1 MRRATEMYS
10 KACLWKAR
18 TRSASPPGTG
28 AGGEAEAGAG
38 AAPELLLAAMRA
50 REKRWQSHTKR
61 SPRWKATKRSSAK
74 PTNRTGRSVDFA
86 DPGISLA
93 GNLGYQL
100 TGGTAAA
107 WGRSATSQG
116 HLTVS

>member
-1 MRRATEMYS
+1 MRRAMEMYS
-10 KACLWKAR
+10 KACLWKTR

-28 AGGEAEAGAG
+28 AGAEAEAGAG

-74 PTNRTGRSVDFA
+74 PTNRYISEA
-86 DPGISLA
+86 MGINLGIKLA
-93 GNLGYQL
+93 GC
-100 TGGTAAA
+100 GGA
-107 WGRSATSQG
+107 R
-116 HLTVS
+116 L

>member
-28 AGGEAEAGAG
+28 SGGEAEAGAG
-38 AAPELLLAAMRA
+38 AARELLLAAMRA

-61 SPRWKATKRSSAK
+61 SPRWKATRRSSAK
-74 PTNRTGRSVDFA
+74 PTNSGAQPLSSSCGRCLLPLPLCV
-86 DPGISLA
+86 L
-93 GNLGYQL
+93 
-100 TGGTAAA
+100 
-107 WGRSATSQG
+107 SASW
-116 HLTVS
+116 

>member
-1 MRRATEMYS
+1 MRRAMEMYS

-18 TRSASPPGTG
+18 TLSASPPGTG

-38 AAPELLLAAMRA
+38 AARELLLAAMRA

-74 PTNRTGRSVDFA
+74 PTNS
-86 DPGISLA
+86 GIN
-93 GNLGYQL
+93 GKKKVMETNLGIILLRGKQL
-100 TGGTAAA
+100 
-107 WGRSATSQG
+107 
-116 HLTVS
+116 

>member
-1 MRRATEMYS
+1 MRRAMEMYS
-10 KACLWKAR
+10 KACLWKTR

-28 AGGEAEAGAG
+28 AGAEAEAGAG

-74 PTNRTGRSVDFA
+74 PTNSGRPKSSPKDNWPISEA
-86 DPGISLA
+86 MDINLGIKLA
-93 GNLGYQL
+93 GR
-100 TGGTAAA
+100 GGA
-107 WGRSATSQG
+107 R
-116 HLTVS
+116 L

>member
-1 MRRATEMYS
+1 MRRAMEMYS
-10 KACLWKAR
+10 KACLWKTL

-50 REKRWQSHTKR
+50 REKRWQSHRKR

-74 PTNRTGRSVDFA
+74 PTNKAMESNK
-86 DPGISLA
+86 A
-93 GNLGYQL
+93 GH
-100 TGGTAAA
+100 GGS
-107 WGRSATSQG
+107 R
-116 HLTVS
+116 L

>member
-1 MRRATEMYS
+1 MRRAMEMYS
-10 KACLWKAR
+10 KACLWKTR

-28 AGGEAEAGAG
+28 AGAEAGAG

-74 PTNRTGRSVDFA
+74 PTNIFSKGYISEA
-86 DPGISLA
+86 MGINLGNKLA
-93 GNLGYQL
+93 GR
-100 TGGTAAA
+100 GGA
-107 WGRSATSQG
+107 R
-116 HLTVS
+116 L

>member
-10 KACLWKAR
+10 KACLWNAR

-28 AGGEAEAGAG
+28 AGGDAEAG

-61 SPRWKATKRSSAK
+61 SPRWKATRRSSAK
-74 PTNRTGRSVDFA
+74 PTNSGSRKQNLNLPRGLPLFA
-86 DPGISLA
+86 
-93 GNLGYQL
+93 
-100 TGGTAAA
+100 
-107 WGRSATSQG
+107 
-116 HLTVS
+116 